1 MLPKAIPDKLPGTVL
16 PQYVRCGTRG
26 CHCARGELHGPY
38 WYHFWHED
46 GYKLRKQYVRKAD
59 LEAVRAAC
67 AAYQEEN
74 RQGREL
80 IKASDELMRWL
91 DKGDSEPYD
100 VNREVE
106 NTLALTPTV
115 RGLVEYASGEKGSTR
130 APCAATSAASASAL
144 SSRSGRWSIHGST
157 TTSPSPDST
166 SSPGPR
172 RGAVE

>member
-38 WYHFWHED
+38 WYRFWHED
-46 GYKLRKQYVRKAD
+46 GYKLRRQYVRKAD

-115 RGLVEYASGEKGSTR
+115 RGLVEYASGEKGSLAVRLR
-130 APCAATSAASASAL
+130 AFDRLTKMVSRKEPAREDAASLLA
-144 SSRSGRWSIHGST
+144 RK
-157 TTSPSPDST
+157 
-166 SSPGPR
+166 
-172 RGAVE
+172 